1 MKLAD
6 LQRDFQRWLVHAAPD
21 AARRLGPAAGLA
33 VYQNNYRGQLVACL
47 EHSYPQLQRWI
58 GAEEFH
64 RAAVRHIDACPPHAW
79 TLDAYADGFH
89 TTLAAHF
96 PRNPDLHELAW
107 IEHALS
113 AAFVAADAAP
123 LQLAALADIDW
134 ESARLALTP
143 SLRHRPATT
152 NAQAIWDAVWE
163 GVEAPQ
169 GEMLSEPGGYIVW
182 RKGLQSMLRQLDAL
196 EYEALCHL
204 QQHGSFAAMCE
215 LLAGRLGE
223 EDGVARAG
231 ALLAQWISNELITQ
245 QGTRT

>member
-6 LQRDFQRWLVHAAPD
+6 LQNDFQRWLTHAAPD
-21 AARRLGPAAGLA
+21 AAECLGPAAGLA
-33 VYQNNYRGQLVACL
+33 VYQNNYRSQLVACL

-89 TTLAAHF
+89 ATLAEHF

-107 IEHALS
+107 IEHALNT
-113 AAFVAADAAP
+113 AFVAPDAAP
-123 LQLAALADIDW
+123 LPLAALADIDW
-134 ESARLALTP
+134 DSARLQLTP
-143 SLRHRPATT
+143 SLLHRPATT

-169 GEMLSEPGGYIVW
+169 GEMLAALGGYIVW

-196 EYEALCHL
+196 EYEALCQL
-204 QQHGSFAAMCE
+204 QQHGSFAEMCE
-215 LLAGRLGE
+215 LLAARLGE
-223 EDGVARAG
+223 EEGVARAG
-231 ALLAQWISNELITQ
+231 AFLAQWISSELITL
-245 QGTRT
+245 